1 MDSSVGLHEIL
12 RRGLSLGV
20 IGAVGWCV
28 VSLLQVS
35 DDILADR
42 FPTETDDNLE
52 ARAIHTRMRIF
63 KGVAIVVIAVI
74 TASAMLMTFPS
85 IRQLGVSLLAS
96 AGLVTLI
103 VGMAARSALANI
115 IAGLQIALTQPI
127 RLDDVLVVDGEWGRV
142 EEITTG
148 FVVLRIW
155 DSRTLV
161 VPLTYF
167 VEHPIENWTRTG
179 AGVLASVYIYVD
191 YTTSIESV
199 RNELK
204 TILEGSTAWDRKFW
218 NLQVTDASERT
229 VQLRALMSAPDS
241 STAWELRC
249 DVRERLISALRSR
262 YPQALPRSR
271 ATLSVTPDFS
281 DSVERAFAQT
291 REEPSLS
298 A

>member
-1 MDSSVGLHEIL
+1 M
-12 RRGLSLGV
+12 SLGV
-20 IGAVGWCV
+20 IGAAGWCV
-28 VSLLQVS
+28 VSLLQIG

-42 FPTETDDNLE
+42 FPTEADDNLA

-63 KGVAIVVIAVI
+63 KGVAFVVIGVL

-96 AGLVTLI
+96 AGLATLI

-127 RLDDVLVVDGEWGRV
+127 RLDDVLVIDGEWGRV
-142 EEITTG
+142 EEITAG
-148 FVVLRIW
+148 FVILRIW

-179 AGVLASVYIYVD
+179 SSVLASVYLYVD
-191 YTTSIESV
+191 YAASIESV
-199 RNELK
+199 RGELK
-204 TILEGSTAWDRKFW
+204 SILESSPSWDKKAW
-218 NLQVTDASERT
+218 NLQVTDTSERT

-241 STAWELRC
+241 SAAWELRC
-249 DVRERLISALRSR
+249 EVRERLVGFLRAQ
-262 YPQALPRSR
+262 YPQGLPRSR
-271 ATLSVTPDFS
+271 ATLSVTPDFNL
-281 DSVERAFAQT
+281 EGALAAT
-291 REEPSLS
+291 RKEPSLS
-298 A
+298 S